1 MNKTTPSYIP
11 ALKFHSLTRF
21 YDDVVRLT
29 TRERT
34 FKKTLI
40 DQIDPKVDEK
50 LLDIGCGTGTLVH
63 MLALKQPKLIIT
75 GLDADS
81 AALKQAKAKIKSLEN
96 TITLQQGYAQQTPF
110 ENDSFD
116 IAVSSLFFHHL
127 TRDQKLQTLQE
138 IHRVLKPG
146 GRLHIADWGKPTSFF
161 QRILFYTVQIFDG
174 FETTSDNVQGALP
187 DMVLAAGFRETR
199 EMAIVPTP
207 LGTIRLIRAIK
218 PMVLTR

>member
-1 MNKTTPSYIP
+1 M
-11 ALKFHSLTRF
+11 
-21 YDDVVRLT
+21 
-29 TRERT
+29 
-34 FKKTLI
+34 I

-116 IAVSSLFFHHL
+116 IAVSSLVFSSPYKGSK
-127 TRDQKLQTLQE
+127 TANSSGNSSS
-138 IHRVLKPG
+138 P
-146 GRLHIADWGKPTSFF
+146 
-161 QRILFYTVQIFDG
+161 
-174 FETTSDNVQGALP
+174 
-187 DMVLAAGFRETR
+187 
-199 EMAIVPTP
+199 
-207 LGTIRLIRAIK
+207 
-218 PMVLTR
+218 